1 MSFFIA
7 RSISISFGVLKALK
21 DISSE
26 VETGEV
32 FCIIGPNGA
41 GKTTIFNCISRL
53 YNLDSGEFILKEKN
67 ISKVRPHAV
76 VDMGVARTF
85 QNIELFKNMSVLD
98 NLLLGRHRRRCS
110 NVLSEILFTN
120 SVRIQEIEG
129 REKVE
134 DIIDFLDLQVY
145 RDQLVGN
152 LPYGARKT
160 VELGR
165 ALAMEPELLLLD
177 EPSSGMTVEDT
188 QDLAFWIEDIK
199 KDLGI
204 TILVVEHNMGLVK
217 DISDRVLAMNFGEV
231 IIQGR
236 PDDVRKHPEVMKAYL
251 GEEDAVT

>member
-1 MSFFIA
+1 MSFFSA
-7 RSISISFGVLKALK
+7 NSISISFGGLKALK
-21 DISSE
+21 EISFE
-26 VETGEV
+26 VEKGEV

-53 YNLDSGEFILKEKN
+53 YNLDGGEFMLKGNN
-67 ISKVRPHAV
+67 ISKVRPHEV

-98 NLLLGRHRRRCS
+98 NLLLGRHRRRRS
-110 NVLSEILFTN
+110 NMLSEILFAG
-120 SVRIQEIEG
+120 SVRRQEING

-145 RDQLVGN
+145 RDQLVGS

-188 QDLAFWIEDIK
+188 QDLAFWIDDIK

-204 TILVVEHNMGLVK
+204 TILMVEHNMGLVK

-231 IIQGR
+231 IIQGS
-236 PDDVRKHPEVMKAYL
+236 PDDVLKHPEVMNAYL